1 MTFTITLRTFAKFPF
16 LGGSLWSYQWQIGQ
30 ESAHFQDITEFE
42 KYSRDSLDFFQSLS
56 RVGPKYCLGANL
68 CYFAR
73 KWQDILLLRQ
83 MGGSRCHQPRKS
95 ILVPWAPL
103 PFSTQK
109 IVIWTH

>member
-1 MTFTITLRTFAKFPF
+1 MTFTIRTFAKFPF
-16 LGGSLWSYQWQIGQ
+16 LGGSLCSYQWQIGQ

-83 MGGSRCHQPRKS
+83 MGGSRCHQP
-95 ILVPWAPL
+95 
-103 PFSTQK
+103 
-109 IVIWTH
+109 IWCAIDWNLEEIY